1 LAEFSSGGRGSVSLP
16 EILLTLS
23 ETFSKLEDNGIR
35 VRQNIGGYVPRSDDV
50 VAMLQSNRLVVLG
63 YPGINRHFD
72 QGLPTVNL
80 HDLVNLARA
89 LVVIGTMVSPIALT
103 MRQ

>member
-1 LAEFSSGGRGSVSLP
+1 
-16 EILLTLS
+16 
-23 ETFSKLEDNGIR
+23 
-35 VRQNIGGYVPRSDDV
+35 
-50 VAMLQSNRLVVLG
+50 MLQSNRLVVLG